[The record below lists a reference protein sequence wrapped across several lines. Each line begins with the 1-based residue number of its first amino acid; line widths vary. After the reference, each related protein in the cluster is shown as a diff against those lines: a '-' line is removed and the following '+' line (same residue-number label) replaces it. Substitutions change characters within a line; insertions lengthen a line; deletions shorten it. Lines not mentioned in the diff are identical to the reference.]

1 MLYSRGAAGPE
12 ATDMVCL
19 LPCLGDIAWIYGDSQ
34 SFHAILE
41 TVGGEIHVEAQP
53 VEILAECLAVSLLL
67 TSSVASKL
75 KKVYLSR
82 YAHD

>member
-1 MLYSRGAAGPE
+1 
-12 ATDMVCL
+12 MVCL
-19 LPCLGDIAWIYGDSQ
+19 FARFGDIARIDGDSQ

-41 TVGGEIHVEAQP
+41 TVGSEIHVEAQP
-53 VEILAECLAVSLLL
+53 VEILTECLAVSLFL
-67 TSSVASKL
+67 TSPVASKL